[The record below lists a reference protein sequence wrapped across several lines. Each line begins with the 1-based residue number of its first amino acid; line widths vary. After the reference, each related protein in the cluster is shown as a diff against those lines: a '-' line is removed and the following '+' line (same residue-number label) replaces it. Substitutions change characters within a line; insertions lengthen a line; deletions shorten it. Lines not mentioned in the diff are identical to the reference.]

1 MSTQPEALRLA
12 KELVSVHQG
21 HADEGPSTFSEAAA
35 ELRRLHES
43 VTYFQEAYGQELK
56 TSNELRSVN
65 ADLLDELKRLRRA
78 YVSLLETGRDR
89 IIQYGGQCDSVEAM
103 EAADP
108 YLKSSSAVIA
118 KATGAA

>member
-12 KELVSVHQG
+12 DQIHTGNGQWMQQ
-21 HADEGPSTFSEAAA
+21 AAN

-65 ADLLDELKRLRRA
+65 AE
-78 YVSLLETGRDR
+78 LLEALKNRAEV
-89 IIQYGGQCDSVEAM
+89 DSAYM
-103 EAADP
+103 Q
-108 YLKSSSAVIA
+108 LAVMNIDEDIYERLLEEIDDAEYRAKALSRVAIA
-118 KATGAA
+118 KATGENHEVQI